1 MKGKRKFTR
10 IEAEQIRALIRE
22 KNKATPSQQK
32 GIRNKIREK
41 GFYYSDFSSTK
52 EGYTTN
58 DFDALIQSGQIE
70 IIDENIQGEFRLKS
84 QKFNGH
90 RKKPRTSSSGSHD
103 FSVSLTAFESN
114 RFDPRFDSEMK
125 ITGQPGNYIV
135 CLRDGSVL
143 PSIEIAPKMRKFA
156 GLSIIYT
163 GIASK
168 NLRTRD
174 FRQHFTGNNA
184 GRSTL
189 RKSIG
194 SLMGLKK
201 IPRDKD
207 PTTGKTKFE
216 ESDEIKLTQWMLAN
230 LILFFFA
237 NNDFRK
243 IEEELI
249 EHFNPPLNLQG
260 NKNNINSDFR
270 SLLSRIRSIS
280 YR

>member
-10 IEAEQIRALIRE
+10 IEAEQIRFLIRE

-41 GFYYSDFSSTK
+41 GFYYSDFCSSK

-58 DFDALIQSGQIE
+58 DFDALIQFGQIE
-70 IIDENIQGEFRLKS
+70 IIDENIQGKVRHKS
-84 QKFNGH
+84 QDFNGYIEES
-90 RKKPRTSSSGSHD
+90 KTYSSENPG
-103 FSVSLTAFESN
+103 FSVILAAFQSN
-114 RFDPRFDSEMK
+114 RFDPQFDSEMK
-125 ITGQPGNYIV
+125 IPGQPGNYIV

-143 PSIEIAPKMRKFA
+143 PSIEITPKMRKFA
-156 GLSIIYT
+156 GLCVVYT

-207 PTTGKTKFE
+207 LTTGKTKFE
-216 ESDEIKLTQWMLAN
+216 ESDERKLTQWMLAN
-230 LILFFFA
+230 LILFFYA

-260 NKNNINSDFR
+260 NKNTINSDFR
-270 SLLSRIRSIS
+270 NLLSKLRSMNT
-280 YR
+280 

>member
-10 IEAEQIRALIRE
+10 IEAEQIRSLIME

-32 GIRNKIREK
+32 GIRNKIRK
-41 GFYYSDFSSTK
+41 IGFYYSDFCSSK

-70 IIDENIQGEFRLKS
+70 IIDENIQGKVRHKS
-84 QKFNGH
+84 QEFNGP
-90 RKKPRTSSSGSHD
+90 KEKPRNSSSGSHD
-103 FSVSLTAFESN
+103 FSVSMAAFESN

-143 PSIEIAPKMRKFA
+143 PSIEIAPKMRKFT
-156 GLSIIYT
+156 GLSVIYT

-168 NLRTRD
+168 NLRNRD

-201 IPRDKD
+201 IPRDKE
-207 PTTGKTKFE
+207 PTTGKTKFKG
-216 ESDEIKLTQWMLAN
+216 SDERKLTQWMRSN
-230 LILFFFA
+230 LVLFFHG
-237 NNDFRK
+237 NNNFK
-243 IEEELI
+243 SIEEGLI
-249 EHFNPPLNLQG
+249 QHFNPPLNLQG
-260 NKNNINSDFR
+260 NKNSINSDFR
-270 SLLSRIRSIS
+270 NLLSQLRSMNT
-280 YR
+280 